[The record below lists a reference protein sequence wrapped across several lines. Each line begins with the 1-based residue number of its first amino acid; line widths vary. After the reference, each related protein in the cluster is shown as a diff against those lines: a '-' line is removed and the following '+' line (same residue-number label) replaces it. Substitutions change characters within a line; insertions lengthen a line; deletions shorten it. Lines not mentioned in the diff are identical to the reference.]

1 MIEESSSSEEE
12 VEEIDPSQI
21 MDELLQKYASEMP
34 SELPMTISEELFYSD
49 AMVQREYDHLSEE
62 DKKRFDQMKV
72 LAEKIKKERGQYVP
86 IEDMMVR
93 VVAQRFG
100 RMTQQNIA
108 TVLGPSGEGSAAG
121 KVLEKK
127 GDILR
132 IKAEEGGEEERKVI
146 LTALVPNEDPACL
159 AYCVEEDEDAP
170 ECVSIG
176 SNDSD
181 MAVQKPEVQAI
192 LKELVGIKRKE
203 ADCYDRLAAAIP
215 GMTDEEI
222 TEVGERI
229 RPSKLPK
236 CVDQLYDRV
245 EDPRNF
251 RTVLAVGERI
261 FSIYKHEQAGE
272 PIAEVSELCERYD
285 IGKMKLYEV
294 LRGGKYKKEMSTPKP
309 EKAKPAQRVATIKL
323 GEMEETPRG
332 KGRGKKSS

>member
-1 MIEESSSSEEE
+1 
-12 VEEIDPSQI
+12 
-21 MDELLQKYASEMP
+21 
-34 SELPMTISEELFYSD
+34 
-49 AMVQREYDHLSEE
+49 MVQREYNHLSEE

-72 LAEKIKKERGQYVP
+72 LAEKIKKETGQYVP
-86 IEDMMVR
+86 IEDMMVQ

-108 TVLGPSGEGSAAG
+108 TVLGPSGEGSATG

-159 AYCVEEDEDAP
+159 AYCVEEDEG
-170 ECVSIG
+170 VSIG
-176 SNDSD
+176 SDDSD
-181 MAVQKPEVQAI
+181 MAIQKPEVQAI
-192 LKELVGIKRKE
+192 LKELASIKRKE
-203 ADCYDRLAAAIP
+203 ADCYDRPAAVIP
-215 GMTDEEI
+215 GMTDEEV

-229 RPSKLPK
+229 QASKLPK

-245 EDPRNF
+245 KDPRNF

-272 PIAEVSELCERYD
+272 PIAEVPELCERYD
-285 IGKMKLYEV
+285 IGKTKLYEV

-309 EKAKPAQRVATIKL
+309 ENAKPARRVATIKL
-323 GEMEETPRG
+323 GEMEETPQG
-332 KGRGKKSS
+332 KGRSKKSS